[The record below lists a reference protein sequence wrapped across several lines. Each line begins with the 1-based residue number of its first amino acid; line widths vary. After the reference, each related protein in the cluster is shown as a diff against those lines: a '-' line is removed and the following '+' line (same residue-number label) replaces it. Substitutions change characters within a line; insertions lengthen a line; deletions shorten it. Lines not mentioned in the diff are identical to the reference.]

1 MVHGLGV
8 VMKIGELSEKSGLSR
23 DTIRLYEKNG
33 LISSSASQSET
44 NNYRHYS
51 EDVLLQ
57 LRFVSS
63 ARKVGISIADIRELT
78 EAFFASCDPSEA
90 ENVIVAKSAELKTRI
105 EEIENVVRFLDAA
118 LLKVR
123 EGLGDD

>member
-1 MVHGLGV
+1 MDHGPWFGG

-51 EDVLLQ
+51 DDVLLQ

-63 ARKVGISIADIRELT
+63 AREVGISIADLRELMQ
-78 EAFFASCDPSEA
+78 AFFESCDPSEA
-90 ENVIVAKSAELKTRI
+90 EKVMVAKRAELKTRI
-105 EEIENVVRFLDAA
+105 EQIENVVSFLDAA
-118 LLKVR
+118 LAKVR
-123 EGLGDD
+123 EGLG